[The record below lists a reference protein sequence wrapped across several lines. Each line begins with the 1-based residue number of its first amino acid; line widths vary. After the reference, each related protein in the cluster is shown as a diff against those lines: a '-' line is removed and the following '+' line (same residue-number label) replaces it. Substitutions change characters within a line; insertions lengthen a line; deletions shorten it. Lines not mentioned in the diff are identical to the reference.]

1 MILECRYGARHGNA
15 DALSLYSIPVSRE
28 YYKAFK
34 LDEKPSNLPCGGCD
48 YCTRA
53 DRIWDSLARVVNCTV
68 TMASQG
74 LHRIMASNDECTKV
88 MQLGSVKLVPRK
100 CRIQKPGNDEAP
112 LKKYSCQIW
121 G

>member
-15 DALSLYSIPVSRE
+15 DALSLDSIPVSRD

-34 LDEKPSNLPCGGCD
+34 LEEKPSNLPCGGCD

-53 DRIWDSLARVVNCTV
+53 DKIWGSLARVVNCTV

-74 LHRIMASNDECTKV
+74 LHRIMASNDGCTKV

>member
-1 MILECRYGARHGNA
+1 MILECRYWARHGNA

-28 YYKAFK
+28 YCKAFK
-34 LDEKPSNLPCGGCD
+34 LEEKPSNLPCGGCD
-48 YCTRA
+48 YCTRT
-53 DRIWDSLARVVNCTV
+53 DRIWGSLARVVNCTV

-74 LHRIMASNDECTKV
+74 LHSIMTSNDGCTKV

-100 CRIQKPGNDEAP
+100 CRIQKPGNDEAT